1 MKIRKKTLLLVSLT
15 LISLMTVILA
25 SVSTILLQSF
35 RELEAENTQKNV
47 QRVQEFMNEELSK
60 LNLTSKDWAR
70 WDDTYFFVQGNSV
83 NDYIE
88 KNLYEDIFDNLKINL
103 FLLYNKNHKNI
114 INLAYDLETHQ
125 FTNFPFTLVE
135 TLKPESKLLKFNDD
149 QGEIK
154 GFLLIKTDLF
164 LISSRPILTSEQKGP
179 SAGILMMGRLINPA
193 RIEEIEQKTKLSLNI
208 TVINNLSSDLQSI
221 FQDLINSQNPK
232 QQILIKPINQEEI
245 AGYSIIKD
253 FENKPI
259 ALLEVKLNRDI
270 NKQGRKS
277 IFFLIISLLIV
288 GIVFLILML
297 VLIDKLIIH
306 RLIILDHDLKIIGK
320 TNNLSLRVKIIGKD
334 ELATFAKTINLML
347 DELQKEKD
355 KTEKL
360 LLNVLPESIAK
371 KLKENNEI
379 IAENYED
386 VTILFADLVGFT
398 NLAGRLSPLEL
409 VKFLNHIFSNFDY
422 VADKLGL
429 EKIKTIGDA
438 YMVASGLPKPR
449 KDHAEAIAKM
459 ALEMNKIIQEISL
472 SYNEKFEIRIGI
484 NTGKVIAGVIGT
496 KKFIYDLWGDAVN
509 IASRMESS
517 GEAGKIQV
525 TETTYKL
532 LKDKFFLTKRGII
545 DVKGKGEMFTYWL
558 EDTLTQ
564 T

>member
-47 QRVQEFMNEELSK
+47 QRVQEFINEELSK

-103 FLLYNKNHKNI
+103 FLLYNKKQQNI

-125 FTNFPFTLVE
+125 FTNFSSYLLE
-135 TLKPESKLLKFNDD
+135 TLNTESKLLNFNED

-154 GFLLIKTDLF
+154 GFLLVKEDLF
-164 LISSRPILTSEQKGP
+164 LIVSRPILTSENKGP
-179 SAGILMMGRLINPA
+179 SAGILMMGRLINQA
-193 RIEEIEQKTKLSLNI
+193 RIEEIEQKTKLSLKI
-208 TVINNLSSDLQSI
+208 TVINNLSSNLQDI
-221 FQDLINSQNPK
+221 FQTLIKAEQNK
-232 QQILIKPINQEEI
+232 QIFIKPINQDEI

-253 FENKPI
+253 FEDKPI

-270 NKQGRKS
+270 NKQGKKAV
-277 IFFLIISLLIV
+277 IFLIISLLIV

-306 RLIILDHDLKIIGK
+306 RLIILDHDLKIIGN

-360 LLNVLPESIAK
+360 LLNILPESIAK
-371 KLKENNEI
+371 KLKENNQI
-379 IAENYED
+379 IAEDYEN

-409 VKFLNHIFSNFDY
+409 VSFLNHLFSNFDY
-422 VADKLGL
+422 VAEQLGL

-438 YMVASGLPKPR
+438 YMVASGLPKSR
-449 KDHAEAIAKM
+449 IDHAQAIANM
-459 ALEMNKIIQEISL
+459 ALEMINIIEEISI

-484 NTGKVIAGVIGT
+484 NTGRVIAGVIGT

-525 TETTYKL
+525 TETTYEL
-532 LKDKFFLTKRGII
+532 LKDQYLLTKRGFIE
-545 DVKGKGEMFTYWL
+545 VKGKGKMLTYWL
-558 EDTLTQ
+558 ENK
-564 T
+564 